1 MNCLIC
7 GSSNIETIDTVVSDF
22 VMARINS
29 RFTPG
34 SNYKT
39 KLCFCRKCSF
49 AYYDYRLNKEEEY
62 NLYKNYRDETYQKT
76 REYYECWYTKK
87 VNEIINSDE
96 IALKEQQ
103 DLIKSMLFNITDKEI
118 KIALDY
124 GGNEGKS
131 FVDEIGTR
139 KKYVYDIS
147 GIKPIEGVETIS
159 SFSDLMN
166 YKFDFIMCNMLFEHL
181 SYPLNT
187 MQRLWSI
194 GDKDTIYY
202 IEVPSE
208 NPFIKGNKFSLFKN
222 FQLAFNPNYNVFQLI
237 KYYLSTYHGPFMPMK
252 EHINFFTENSLK
264 KMLEMSDFKSISIC
278 ETTRNGK
285 LGSSAVLSVLF
296 RKI

>member
-147 GIKPIEGVETIS
+147 GIKPIEGVCH
-159 SFSDLMN
+159 N
-166 YKFDFIMCNMLFEHL
+166 
-181 SYPLNT
+181 
-187 MQRLWSI
+187 
-194 GDKDTIYY
+194 
-202 IEVPSE
+202 
-208 NPFIKGNKFSLFKN
+208 
-222 FQLAFNPNYNVFQLI
+222 
-237 KYYLSTYHGPFMPMK
+237 
-252 EHINFFTENSLK
+252 
-264 KMLEMSDFKSISIC
+264 
-278 ETTRNGK
+278 
-285 LGSSAVLSVLF
+285 
-296 RKI
+296 